1 MIDYKEKFA
10 LKGKKVVVTGGA
22 GLIGKEVVSALAQS
36 GGRVGIAEVDKK
48 KGLNLAEELK
58 DKNLNVEFYYFDIT
72 DLENLEMNV
81 NKIADHLDGLDAWV
95 NASYPRTP
103 DYGVKVEDISLES
116 WKKNVDMQL
125 NSYALS
131 SKYAAEHM
139 KKQGGSIVNFG
150 SIYGMGGPDFTVYE
164 GTGMKNS
171 MIYAAVKGGIINLDR
186 YLAAYFGAYN
196 IRVNTVCPGGVFD
209 NQNSIFVK
217 KYSSRTPLKR
227 MARSDE
233 IAPLVVFL
241 VSEAASYITGATI
254 MVDGGWTAI

>member
-1 MIDYKEKFA
+1 MIDYKEKFV

-22 GLIGKEVVSALAQS
+22 GLIGKEVVSALAQA
-36 GGRVGIAEVDKK
+36 GGRIIIAEVDKG
-48 KGLNLAEELK
+48 KGLALAEELR

-72 DLENLEMNV
+72 DLENLEMNI
-81 NKIADHLDGLDAWV
+81 NKISDQLAGLDAWV
-95 NASYPRTP
+95 NASYPRTQ
-103 DYGVKVEDISLES
+103 DYGAMVEDISLES

-150 SIYGMGGPDFTVYE
+150 SIYGMGGPDFTIYE

-186 YLAAYFGAYN
+186 YLAAYFGPYN

-209 NQNSIFVK
+209 NQNPVFVK